1 MVRSSQRVVEVQ
13 RVCVAQER
21 CREQGDQDVVEKI
34 VAQVFEKM
42 PADLVKMDHH
52 KAMRANGPCR
62 VRCVMK
68 PTGGSCSCWGSA
80 WVMP

>member
-1 MVRSSQRVVEVQ
+1 MVEVQ

-52 KAMRANGPCR
+52 KAMRANGPCLALQGALR
-62 VRCVMK
+62 HEAH
-68 PTGGSCSCWGSA
+68 GGGA
-80 WVMP
+80 AAAGDQHG